1 MVCDGGLVDGTAV
14 VPGEWIADI
23 AGKRDNHIWLAQNG
37 GVGPRLFTNGN
48 YRSQWYQPDQA
59 SPVICAIGIHGQW
72 LWINPTERL
81 VIAKLASNG
90 TVVDTDTDLLW
101 LAAVD
106 GITAALS

>member
-1 MVCDGGLVDGTAV
+1 MVDGTAV
-14 VPGEWIADI
+14 VQGDWIDDI

-37 GVGPRLFTNGN
+37 GGGPRLFTTGN

-72 LWINPTERL
+72 LWINPSERL

-90 TVVDTDTDLLW
+90 TVVDTDTDRLW

-106 GITAALS
+106 RISTTLA